1 MKIKKELFH
10 YFENAGTKTNYQAHD
25 IIYMQEDDAKNL
37 YLILK
42 GRVRV
47 FLLSPSGEEI
57 TLEILD
63 QGRIFGE
70 SSFIKNS
77 SRITNVTA
85 ITDVELI
92 SCRLDNLLPYF
103 NESKDLT
110 LSLLQSMSQTCDY
123 LALQVKKAYS
133 YDRFAKVA
141 SFLLEQTQTD
151 HPYKDIF
158 HSCLPYSHDE
168 IASIV
173 GLSRVTVTKVLN
185 EFVENGYIK
194 IQYKKIYII
203 PEKRQDFSEKYI
215 PDL

>member
-10 YFENAGTKTNYQAHD
+10 YFEKAGSKVKYNPQD
-25 IIYMQEDDAKNL
+25 IIYMQEDDATNL
-37 YLILK
+37 YLITK

-47 FLLSPSGEEI
+47 YLLSASGEEM

-70 SSFIKNS
+70 SSFIQNS
-77 SRITNVTA
+77 SRPTNVTA
-85 ITDVELI
+85 ITNVELI
-92 SCRLDNLLPYF
+92 SCQLDNLFPYLS
-103 NESKDLT
+103 ESKELT
-110 LSLLQSMSQTCDY
+110 LSLLQLMSQTCDY
-123 LALQVKKAYS
+123 LSLQVKKAYT
-133 YDRFAKVA
+133 YDRYAKVA

-151 HPYKDIF
+151 NPYKDIF
-158 HSCLPYSHDE
+158 SSCLPYSHDE

-185 EFVENGYIK
+185 EFVDKGYIK

-203 PEKRQDFSEKYI
+203 PENKQAFSEKYI
-215 PDL
+215 P

>member
-10 YFENAGTKTNYQAHD
+10 YFEKAGSKINYKPHD
-25 IIYMQEDDAKNL
+25 IIYMQEDDATSL
-37 YLILK
+37 YLITK

-47 FLLSPSGEEI
+47 YLLSASGEEM
-57 TLEILD
+57 TLEIID

-70 SSFIKNS
+70 SSFIQNS
-77 SRITNVTA
+77 SRPTNVTA
-85 ITDVELI
+85 ITNVELI
-92 SCRLDNLLPYF
+92 SCQLDNLFPYL

-110 LSLLQSMSQTCDY
+110 LSLLQLMSQTCDY
-123 LALQVKKAYS
+123 LSLQVKKAYT
-133 YDRFAKVA
+133 YDRYAKVA

-151 HPYKDIF
+151 NPYKDIF

-185 EFVENGYIK
+185 EFVDKGYIK
-194 IQYKKIYII
+194 IQYKKIHII
-203 PEKRQDFSEKYI
+203 PEKKQTFSKKYL
-215 PDL
+215 P